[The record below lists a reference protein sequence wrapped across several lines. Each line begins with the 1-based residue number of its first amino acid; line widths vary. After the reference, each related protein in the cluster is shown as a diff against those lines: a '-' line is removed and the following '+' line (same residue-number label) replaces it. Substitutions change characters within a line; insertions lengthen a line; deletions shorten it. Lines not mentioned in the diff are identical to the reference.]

1 MLNPRRSLR
10 ARFALML
17 GGCGLAFAL
26 GTALVVDRYERGQL
40 VETHGQAMRREAL
53 LVARSLTLA
62 LQERLQQLQAVAAL
76 PTVASGLMETADL
89 RMLLE
94 SLRAQQPAL
103 AWVGVVDGAGRIA
116 VATNGLLEGQPVPDA
131 AGYREAWHQPW
142 IGGRRPAGALS
153 EHLGL
158 SAGREPLLIDLGVPL
173 RDLQAQPFGVLVAA
187 LRWEW
192 LEAQFQAIDRHDGRL
207 PGSSAVVLDRS
218 DRVLLGPP
226 ARLDRPLAL
235 PADALDALRGGAAPR
250 VLAWNGEGEF
260 LTTAARDTLA
270 DEVAALTVVV
280 RQPVAQAFA
289 AADALRGRLLWGGL
303 GAAAAFALLSIWLAG
318 RVARPVQALAAE
330 AAGVVQGRAP
340 AFEALAPRRA
350 DEVAELAAQLQ
361 ALHLALERRV
371 AEQRQASERFRGLF
385 ESTPLAVVFVVDGRV
400 RLVNDACRALFGV
413 DDAASLVGRDALALV
428 EPADR
433 ERLRSAYADW
443 LAEAPLRA
451 LPPVDVRIRRRGG
464 EPALAE
470 ATAMALDARHGEGG
484 VQVLL
489 RDVTEE
495 RRARA
500 LLAER
505 EEQLLRTSRLARVG
519 GWQFDLRSGEG
530 RWTDELARIY
540 ERPPLP
546 VPSPQEA
553 LACFHGEAR
562 ATLAAAVQAAQRHG
576 RPYDLELPI
585 ELPSG
590 SRKWVRAQGYPV
602 LEDGRVVR
610 LEGVT
615 QDVTE
620 RRAAQDALQA
630 LNAELER
637 RVAARTAELQ
647 AANEE
652 LDAFAYAVS
661 HDLRAPLRAMS
672 GFSAALVEDH
682 GDRLDAE
689 ARGYLEHIVQGAQRM
704 GGLIDGLLRL
714 SRTVRGELHAETV
727 DLSRLAERAVAEL
740 RRQEPQR
747 AVAVEIEP
755 GLQVVG
761 DPRMLDAVMVNLVGN
776 AWKYSAGAA
785 AAHIRVHAETR
796 GDARWFCIEDNG
808 AGFDMAHAGRLFKAF
823 ARLHR
828 QDEFPGMGIGLATV
842 QRVIHRHGGRL
853 EAEGRPGEGATFRFT
868 LPPRPPAA
876 ETENP
881 GP

>member
-1 MLNPRRSLR
+1 M
-10 ARFALML
+10 
-17 GGCGLAFAL
+17 
-26 GTALVVDRYERGQL
+26 
-40 VETHGQAMRREAL
+40 
-53 LVARSLTLA
+53 
-62 LQERLQQLQAVAAL
+62 
-76 PTVASGLMETADL
+76 
-89 RMLLE
+89 
-94 SLRAQQPAL
+94 
-103 AWVGVVDGAGRIA
+103 
-116 VATNGLLEGQPVPDA
+116 
-131 AGYREAWHQPW
+131 
-142 IGGRRPAGALS
+142 
-153 EHLGL
+153 
-158 SAGREPLLIDLGVPL
+158 
-173 RDLQAQPFGVLVAA
+173 
-187 LRWEW
+187 
-192 LEAQFQAIDRHDGRL
+192 
-207 PGSSAVVLDRS
+207 
-218 DRVLLGPP
+218 
-226 ARLDRPLAL
+226 
-235 PADALDALRGGAAPR
+235 
-250 VLAWNGEGEF
+250 
-260 LTTAARDTLA
+260 
-270 DEVAALTVVV
+270 
-280 RQPVAQAFA
+280 
-289 AADALRGRLLWGGL
+289 
-303 GAAAAFALLSIWLAG
+303 
-318 RVARPVQALAAE
+318 
-330 AAGVVQGRAP
+330 
-340 AFEALAPRRA
+340 
-350 DEVAELAAQLQ
+350 
-361 ALHLALERRV
+361 
-371 AEQRQASERFRGLF
+371 
-385 ESTPLAVVFVVDGRV
+385 
-400 RLVNDACRALFGV
+400 
-413 DDAASLVGRDALALV
+413 
-428 EPADR
+428 
-433 ERLRSAYADW
+433 
-443 LAEAPLRA
+443 
-451 LPPVDVRIRRRGG
+451 
-464 EPALAE
+464 
-470 ATAMALDARHGEGG
+470 
-484 VQVLL
+484 
-489 RDVTEE
+489 
-495 RRARA
+495 
-500 LLAER
+500 
-505 EEQLLRTSRLARVG
+505 
-519 GWQFDLRSGEG
+519 
-530 RWTDELARIY
+530 
-540 ERPPLP
+540 
-546 VPSPQEA
+546 
-553 LACFHGEAR
+553 
-562 ATLAAAVQAAQRHG
+562 
-576 RPYDLELPI
+576 
-585 ELPSG
+585 
-590 SRKWVRAQGYPV
+590 